1 MIERL
6 RKDDNCIVHT
16 ADKGVALVVMKR
28 EDYDKKVE
36 GLLNTTTYTT
46 INSDPTTRYKNKLVS
61 LLKTI
66 KTQGGI
72 SDALYKKLYPTGLE
86 YPKCMDSLRSIR
98 EKHP

>member
-1 MIERL
+1 MVI
-6 RKDDNCIVHT
+6 
-16 ADKGVALVVMKR
+16 MKR

-36 GLLNTTTYTT
+36 DLLNTTNYTT

-72 SDALYKKLYPTGLE
+72 SDVFTRNCIQLGLE

-98 EKHP
+98 KRHP